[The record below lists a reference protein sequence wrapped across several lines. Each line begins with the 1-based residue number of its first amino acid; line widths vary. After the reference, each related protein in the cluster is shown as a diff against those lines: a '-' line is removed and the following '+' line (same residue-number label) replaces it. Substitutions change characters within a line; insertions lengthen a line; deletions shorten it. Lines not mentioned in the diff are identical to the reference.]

1 MRIISGEYGGR
12 RLKALDGDNTRP
24 TTDKVKES
32 MFNMIGPYFDGG
44 ICLDLFAGS
53 GGLAIEAVSRGMDQA
68 ILIEKHPKAIQVI
81 QQNVEVTKA
90 PEKFQI
96 IRTTANQYIDCFA
109 ENFQF
114 DLVFFDPP
122 YKLQEIE
129 KQIAKLASKS
139 MLSSNCE
146 IICETDAKI
155 VLGDISGFTI
165 RKRQVYGTIAVVIYT
180 KQ

>member
-12 RLKALDGDNTRP
+12 RLKALEGDNTRP

-53 GGLAIEAVSRGMDQA
+53 GGLSIEAASRGIERA

-81 QQNVEVTKA
+81 HHNIAITKA
-90 PEKFQI
+90 PEKFQVL
-96 IRTTANQYIDCFA
+96 RSTANQYIDNFA
-109 ENFQF
+109 EDFQF

-122 YKLQEIE
+122 YRLQEIE
-129 KQIAKLASKS
+129 KQIAKLEAKS
-139 MLSSNCE
+139 MLSEDCE
-146 IICETDAKI
+146 IVCETDAKI
-155 VLGDISGFTI
+155 VLSDVGAYTI
-165 RKRQVYGTIAVVIYT
+165 RKRQVYGTIAVTIYT
-180 KQ
+180 K